1 MPHVTADRV
10 RETSTTTGTGSYA
23 LAGAAPNF
31 RAFSAVCANAD
42 TADYAAVDINGA
54 GWEIGRGTWSTGN
67 TLARTTIL
75 ASSNG
80 GAAVNWSAGT
90 RDIFITASA
99 ALLGSRAAS
108 GANSDITSLAGL
120 TTALSVAQGGT
131 GSTTQAGARS
141 NLGAAAAS
149 HTHAIGDVTGLQAAL
164 DAKLNLTGGTLTG
177 ALTLNTTSALTV
189 PVGTTAQR
197 PIAATGQLRF
207 NTSTSSF
214 EGHNGTAWGSIGGG
228 ATGGGADQ
236 SFYLNSTS
244 ITASYSIPSGQNA
257 GTFGPVSVA
266 SGAIVTVPSGSTWTI
281 V

>member
-23 LAGAAPNF
+23 LAGAAQNF
-31 RAFSAVCANAD
+31 QAFSAVCANAD
-42 TADYAAVDINGA
+42 TVDYAAVDINGA
-54 GWEIGRGTWSTGN
+54 GWEVGRGTWSTGN
-67 TLARTTIL
+67 TLARTTIFS
-75 ASSNG
+75 SSNG

-90 RDIFITASA
+90 RDIFITAPASF
-99 ALLGSRAAS
+99 LGSR
-108 GANSDITSLAGL
+108 
-120 TTALSVAQGGT
+120 
-131 GSTTQAGARS
+131 
-141 NLGAAAAS
+141 AAAS

-197 PIAATGQLRF
+197 PTAATGQLRF

-214 EGHNGTAWGSIGGG
+214 EGYNGSAWGSIGGG
-228 ATGGGADQ
+228 ATGGGSDQ